1 MTQQDDG
8 IASRLSRIEARLA
21 RIEEALMSAKDGQEQ
36 DPMAAQQKC
45 YAAWVDHLQAN
56 PQAVEAH
63 LSVHEMAALKASINA
78 PVPPPVSGDSSSY
91 SQLFHRP

>member
-1 MTQQDDG
+1 MPQQDDG
-8 IASRLSRIEARLA
+8 IASRLNRIEARLA
-21 RIEEALMSAKDGQEQ
+21 RIEEALMSAMDGQEQ
-36 DPMAAQQKC
+36 DPMAAQQQC
-45 YAAWVDHLQAN
+45 YDAWIDHLKAN

-78 PVPPPVSGDSSSY
+78 PVPAPAPDDSLSS

>member
-1 MTQQDDG
+1 MPQQDDG
-8 IASRLSRIEARLA
+8 IACRLSRIEARLT
-21 RIEEALMSAKDGQEQ
+21 RIEKALMSAMDGQEQ
-36 DPMAAQQKC
+36 APMATQQQC
-45 YAAWVDHLQAN
+45 YDAWIDHLKAN

-78 PVPPPVSGDSSSY
+78 PVPAPVSGDSSSY